1 MDVKD
6 FMPDDAVVAGIKAD
20 LESYEAERRRVQRA
34 VMWRVP
40 VFLGLFLLA
49 VFGIAWFLNI
59 FADPNEQWFSPPHV
73 FLYIIAFVTE
83 YGVYRS
89 ATRPARKLQ
98 QSFRERVLPAVFGF
112 IKDVGYKHGQTPISF
127 ERMPRGVVDGFNRQ
141 RFDDVVSGRYED
153 FPFELHETTLALGS
167 GSSKTDIFK
176 GVIVAFETIEPFPGV
191 LVATRKTA
199 KVVGFF
205 RGIFGGG
212 GGLEELQSG
221 VEALDQ
227 AYEFSTDN
235 AEAAR
240 PLVTGRLAKAL
251 QWLGETWPE
260 QPARVALSGS
270 DGFLLIPLKKNFFE
284 LPDISQP
291 LDYQRHVAPMIA
303 DMVSLLATA
312 SLVRKI
318 GAPDQ
323 DAEARAG

>member
-20 LESYEAERRRVQRA
+20 LERYEAERSRVHRA

-49 VFGIAWFLNI
+49 VFGIAWFLNV
-59 FADPNEQWFSPPHV
+59 FADPNEQWFSAPHV
-73 FLYIIAFVTE
+73 FLYVIAFVME
-83 YGVYRS
+83 YGVYRA
-89 ATRPARKLQ
+89 ATNPARKLQ
-98 QSFRERVLPAVFGF
+98 QSFRQKTLPAVFGF
-112 IKDVGYKHGQTPISF
+112 IQDVDYKHDQTPVSF
-127 ERMPRGVVDGFNRQ
+127 ERLPRGVVDDFNRQ
-141 RFDDVVSGRYED
+141 HFDDVVSGRYED
-153 FPFELHETTLALGS
+153 FPFELYEATLSLGS
-167 GSSKTDIFK
+167 GSSKSDLFK
-176 GVIVAFETIEPFPGV
+176 GVIVAFETITPFPGV
-191 LVATRKTA
+191 LVATRKTG

-240 PLVTGRLAKAL
+240 PLVAGRLAKAL

-260 QPARVALSGS
+260 QPASVALSGS

-291 LDYQRHVAPMIA
+291 LDCQRHVAPILRTSEA
-303 DMVSLLATA
+303 VA
-312 SLVRKI
+312 SSDTMSAII
-318 GAPDQ
+318 GATWLW
-323 DAEARAG
+323 